1 MCWKGQKY
9 SVPFSWGPLTVRV
22 REEGDEVV
30 IQSPDKGEVR
40 HPRLLGE
47 SGQSHRHP
55 EHHRPES
62 FPLSDPPCRDEA
74 PPQYDPRW
82 RDEEVEI
89 RNLEAYEALMTT
101 EVA

>member
-1 MCWKGQKY
+1 MSWKGHKY
-9 SVPFSWGPLTVRV
+9 SVPLSWGPLTVRV
-22 REEGDEVV
+22 RDEGGEVV

-40 HPRLLGE
+40 HPRLQGD
-47 SGQSHRHP
+47 SGQSYRLP

-62 FPLSDPPCRDEA
+62 LPLSAPPRRDEA
-74 PPQYDPRW
+74 PPQHDPRW
-82 RDEEVEI
+82 RDKEGKV

>member
-1 MCWKGQKY
+1 MCWKGQKD
-9 SVPFSWGPLTVRV
+9 SAPLSWGPFTVRV

-40 HPRLLGE
+40 HPRLLGNA
-47 SGQSHRHP
+47 GQSHRLP

-62 FPLSDPPCRDEA
+62 LPSSPPPHREEA
-74 PPQYDPRW
+74 PPQHDPRW
-82 RDEEVEI
+82 RDEEVEV